1 MSSFSDQTLTL
12 AAIAPFAD
20 SKVEITNVGHIRLQE
35 CDRINAIIGNLSGMG
50 IEAFEKDG
58 NITILP
64 GNPKAAEI
72 ETYDDHRV
80 SMSFSLPGLICD
92 GIVIKDPYCCRK
104 TFENYYE
111 VLEKAVY

>member
-1 MSSFSDQTLTL
+1 M
-12 AAIAPFAD
+12 
-20 SKVEITNVGHIRLQE
+20 
-35 CDRINAIIGNLSGMG
+35 AIIRCPACNHAYDDNPNLYENGVVQCPNCHHKPYVKETSGMG